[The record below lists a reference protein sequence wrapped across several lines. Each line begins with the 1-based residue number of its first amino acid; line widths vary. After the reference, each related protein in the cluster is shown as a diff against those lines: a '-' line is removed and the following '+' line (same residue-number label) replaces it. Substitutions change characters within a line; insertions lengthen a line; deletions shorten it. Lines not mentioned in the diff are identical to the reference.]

1 MCVCSY
7 QNMQISECLWYFC
20 DHVYLI
26 SFHSSSNALL
36 NFLCVWN
43 WPLSY
48 HQVNQS
54 NCSTKDITRHLIS
67 KDVFWGL
74 VFWFHNKKRQRNK
87 YQAQLSTCH
96 RFWAMVCW
104 YRVLKEF
111 KVCWMQKNA
120 EQTNPFL
127 SKHIQVANLITTTGY
142 RGKSREDAVRPGFCT
157 LSLLVLMIII

>member
-67 KDVFWGL
+67 KDVFWVLFFGSTT
-74 VFWFHNKKRQRNK
+74 KRD
-87 YQAQLSTCH
+87 
-96 RFWAMVCW
+96 
-104 YRVLKEF
+104 KE
-111 KVCWMQKNA
+111 
-120 EQTNPFL
+120 T
-127 SKHIQVANLITTTGY
+127 SI
-142 RGKSREDAVRPGFCT
+142 RRS
-157 LSLLVLMIII
+157 SLLVIVFETWFVNRECYKSSKCAGCKKMLNKQTHSFPNISKLLIWSQLQAIAEKAGKTLSDQVFALFLC